1 MTARIRHDHA
11 PPARV
16 RVICVFAHFIA
27 HIDSAEIQRFLG
39 DLDGTDWVCR
49 PRHRNGI
56 GAAVC
61 GTIFNNNFNLIRLA
75 SLQRNLLRSDAAVNA
90 DVVYSDSSR
99 AVGSGGD
106 GDARRTI
113 RNRNVIVFRPGEESG
128 GEVAVADGQ
137 TFQGRAKYQ
146 FVGILGPA
154 ACIILSGPGRH
165 KNGEVGD
172 TIKGGLP

>member
-11 PPARV
+11 PFARV
-16 RVICVFAHFIA
+16 RVICVITHFIA
-27 HIDSAEIQRFLG
+27 HIDSAEIQGFHG

-75 SLQRNLLRSDAAVNA
+75 SLQRNLPRSIAAVNA
-90 DVVYSDSSR
+90 DVVYCDSSR
-99 AVGSGGD
+99 VVGGGGD

-113 RNRNVIVFRPGEESG
+113 GNRNDIVFRPGEESG

-137 TFQGRAKYQ
+137 VFESRAEYYL
-146 FVGILGPA
+146 VGIFGPA
-154 ACIILSGPGRH
+154 ACIVPGGPGGH
-165 KNGEVGD
+165 KNGGEVGSP
-172 TIKGGLP
+172 KGLPP